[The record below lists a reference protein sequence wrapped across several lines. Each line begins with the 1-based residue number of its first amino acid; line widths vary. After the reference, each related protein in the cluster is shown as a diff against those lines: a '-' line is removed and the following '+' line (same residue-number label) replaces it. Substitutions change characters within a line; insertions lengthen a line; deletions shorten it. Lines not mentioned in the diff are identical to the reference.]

1 VSFERSDEGA
11 FTPIKKQGATVDAL
25 LNSLRCVSIIPV
37 DSVASEFLDSDPA
50 GAAGGAPLPE

>member
-37 DSVASEFLDSDPA
+37 DSVASEFLDSDPVEPAA
-50 GAAGGAPLPE
+50 GALPPA

>member
-25 LNSLRCVSIIPV
+25 LNSLRSVSIIRV
-37 DSVASEFLDSDPA
+37 DSAVLEFLDSDPA